1 MITLSLVAVAMVAAT
16 LLWLARPALQAA
28 RTQGAT
34 PAAARALPVGL
45 AGFLLLATAGGYA
58 LWGTPAGLVP
68 SNTAA
73 VAPATAPGPASP
85 ADQQRATLAAVETA
99 RQQTQRS
106 PQDAGAWASLA
117 RSQLAAEQLNAA
129 VESFRH
135 SLALRPGDADTLTDL
150 ADVLAVTAGRTLD
163 GEPLALIDRALQAD
177 PNHVK
182 ALALSGIA
190 ALRRGDPGQAL
201 AAWERAIEHARAD
214 DPIAHELRLTL
225 AQARQQAQAAATQA
239 AAQAAAPAGTAAAP
253 GTTPSETAPATRPTP
268 DGTAAVPGAT
278 PTATAAA
285 TGRPAGARAAE
296 AVSGRIQLDPALAA
310 RVQPDDTVF
319 VFARAAQGSR
329 MPLAIQRHRVSDL
342 PLTFS
347 LDDRQAMS
355 PAARLS
361 GAGAVVVGARISRS
375 GQATPQPGDL
385 EGLSAPVKPGTAGL
399 AITIG
404 SAVAR

>member
-1 MITLSLVAVAMVAAT
+1 MITLTLVAVAMVAAT

-28 RTQGAT
+28 RTQDAT

-73 VAPATAPGPASP
+73 VAPATAPEPASP

-117 RSQLAAEQLNAA
+117 RSQLAAEQLKAA

-177 PNHVK
+177 PNHTK

-190 ALRRGDPGQAL
+190 ALQRGDPGQAL
-201 AAWERAIEHARAD
+201 ASWERAIEHARAD

-239 AAQAAAPAGTAAAP
+239 AAQAATPANTAAEPGTSPAATPSASGAPAGTR
-253 GTTPSETAPATRPTP
+253 AT
-268 DGTAAVPGAT
+268 
-278 PTATAAA
+278 
-285 TGRPAGARAAE
+285 E

-342 PLTFS
+342 PLQFT
-347 LDDRQAMS
+347 LDDSQAMS

-385 EGLSAPVKPGTAGL
+385 EGLSAPVKPGAADI